1 MMTTERITRDSCCC
15 QREPAE
21 LRSAWTL
28 RLRSGQAC
36 EGARPHTNLRACR
49 ALLGLDGRGRP
60 SPHEPCRLPRASRR
74 EDTREAACG
83 KRKTPQK
90 GKCRARAPGAP
101 LLIGS
106 AATVAVPAVAAEGSL
121 ALAGRC
127 GAPPRAEYL
136 AH

>member
-15 QREPAE
+15 QQEPAE
-21 LRSAWTL
+21 LCSAWT
-28 RLRSGQAC
+28 GG
-36 EGARPHTNLRACR
+36 GARPHTSRRACR

-60 SPHEPCRLPRASRR
+60 SPHQHCLPLSPCLSRRRSRR

-101 LLIGS
+101 PLIGS
-106 AATVAVPAVAAEGSL
+106 AATVAVAAVAVGPEGSP

-127 GAPPRAEYL
+127 AAPPHAE
-136 AH
+136 